1 MNEINFLV
9 ILGIVDTDCNP
20 NLITFPIPGK
30 TRIAYTVK
38 STALNNTTFVI
49 VSNKVKG
56 CFKK

>member
-1 MNEINFLV
+1 MNEINCLV

-38 STALNNTTFVI
+38 STALNTTFLTL
-49 VSNKVKG
+49 SNKVNG
-56 CFKK
+56 CLKK